1 MALIWSTRVNRNI
14 YKLRLWYYS
23 FILTFFTNNSHLILQ
38 KNNLSVV
45 YFLFILW
52 TLNQLGPLPDPLGH
66 NLYKFKSTI
75 YQRAHV
81 KVWLLQTI
89 WFWRKRFLYFLIVS
103 SLFFNYL
110 PFEGELTLHLKK
122 KTRKPTPKN
131 ALCKICLKMA
141 KWFRRRR
148 LLKHRTQ
155 LSFFPNYLSFKEYLA
170 LHLNKVE

>member
-110 PFEGELTLHLKK
+110 PFEEELTLHLKK
-122 KTRKPTPKN
+122 KLESLPPRM
-131 ALCKICLKMA
+131 LCA
-141 KWFRRRR
+141 KFVW
-148 LLKHRTQ
+148 KW
-155 LSFFPNYLSFKEYLA
+155 LSDSGEEDF
-170 LHLNKVE
+170 